1 MKVGIIGGGS
11 IGLLL
16 AAYLGKCVD
25 ITVYTRTE
33 EQAGELAEKGI
44 RLVTHKEDFFTKVK
58 ARKEFGDLNRQD
70 FIFVAV
76 KQYHLDDLVP
86 IVREIASDIP
96 LCFLQNGMGHL
107 EWLPSLP
114 NKTIFLA
121 TVEHGAKREDSRTVA
136 HNGIGKINIG
146 LYRGDSSSFQTLFGC
161 KHPNFP
167 FQFHHDYEG
176 MLVEK
181 LIANAL
187 INPLTV
193 IFQEKNGALVE
204 NPYYFQL
211 FRLLFEE
218 IYEIFPDD
226 DKEKTFQKVV
236 NICQNTKDNT
246 SSMLKDIQ
254 GGRKTEIEAI
264 LGYALR
270 SASQKGLNPKTLQT
284 VYLMVKGIEQERS

>member
-96 LCFLQNGMGHL
+96 LCFCKMAWVILNGCRVFRTKRFS
-107 EWLPSLP
+107 WLRWSMAP
-114 NKTIFLA
+114 N
-121 TVEHGAKREDSRTVA
+121 
-136 HNGIGKINIG
+136 GKIA
-146 LYRGDSSSFQTLFGC
+146 
-161 KHPNFP
+161 
-167 FQFHHDYEG
+167 E
-176 MLVEK
+176 
-181 LIANAL
+181 
-187 INPLTV
+187 
-193 IFQEKNGALVE
+193 
-204 NPYYFQL
+204 
-211 FRLLFEE
+211 RLPIME
-218 IYEIFPDD
+218 
-226 DKEKTFQKVV
+226 
-236 NICQNTKDNT
+236 
-246 SSMLKDIQ
+246 
-254 GGRKTEIEAI
+254 
-264 LGYALR
+264 
-270 SASQKGLNPKTLQT
+270 
-284 VYLMVKGIEQERS
+284 

>member
-1 MKVGIIGGGS
+1 M
-11 IGLLL
+11 LL

-33 EQAGELAEKGI
+33 EQARELEKKGI
-44 RLVTHKEDFFTKVK
+44 RLITDEGEFFTKVK

-86 IVREIASDIP
+86 IVRETASDIP

-107 EWLPSLP
+107 EWLPGLP
-114 NKTIFLA
+114 NKTIFVA

-136 HNGIGKINIG
+136 HNGIGKINIA
-146 LYRGDSSSFQTLFGC
+146 LYRGDSRGFQTLFGC
-161 KHPNFP
+161 NHPNFP

-181 LIANAL
+181 LMANAL

-193 IFQEKNGALVE
+193 IFQAKNGALVE

-226 DKEKTFQKVV
+226 NKEKTFQKVV
-236 NICQNTKDNT
+236 KICQNTKDNT

-254 GGRKTEIEAI
+254 EGRKTEIEAI